1 MTDASVAPAS
11 ILKGINAHPDVALVG
26 GADASL
32 DVDALRP
39 LGLLSRDWTDTGG
52 MVFAGNMANEGTHW
66 REQRTKSSQHH
77 PHWIAS
83 HSALSPTSLSPT
95 ATPRTLTIFIGSN
108 V

>member
-1 MTDASVAPAS
+1 MIDACAALLAY
-11 ILKGINAHPDVALVG
+11 LKGVSAHPDVALVG
-26 GADASL
+26 GANASL

-77 PHWIAS
+77 PHWIAL
-83 HSALSPTSLSPT
+83 HSAPSPTSLPPT
-95 ATPRTLTIFIGSN
+95 AHSSHPAL
-108 V
+108 